1 MLYKVVNEMPT
12 FCIEL
17 VLTVDID
24 PNDLWHNSLSEL
36 VDISDADVQDI
47 TEH

>member
-1 MLYKVVNEMPT
+1 MATY
-12 FCIEL
+12 CIEL

-36 VDISDADVQDI
+36 VDISDADVSHI
-47 TEH
+47 SEH